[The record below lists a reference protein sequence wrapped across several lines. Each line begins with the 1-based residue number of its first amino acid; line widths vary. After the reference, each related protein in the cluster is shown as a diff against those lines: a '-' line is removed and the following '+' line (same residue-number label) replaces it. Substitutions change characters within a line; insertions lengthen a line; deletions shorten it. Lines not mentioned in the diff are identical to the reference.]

1 MNKINVKKEVLLYF
15 AEQLYMKAYSDG
27 KKGKVDIN
35 IEDVVKSLSE
45 QFVYDVERCSLAR
58 VINK

>member
-1 MNKINVKKEVLLYF
+1 MNRINVQKEVLLYF
-15 AEQLYMKAYSDG
+15 AEQLYMKAHSDG

-45 QFVYDVERCSLAR
+45 QFAYDVERCSLAR